1 MKVDIVDA
9 RAHVLDIAARA
20 RAAARQVSRL
30 SPEVKTGALLQLA
43 AVLRARAGLLGA
55 ENEKDLK
62 AGEGNGLSEAM
73 LDRLELTQERVE
85 SMAMAV
91 EEIAAATD
99 PVGEVV
105 SQWTRPG
112 GFEVGQVRIPL
123 GVIGIIYES
132 RPNVTADASALCFKA
147 GNAAI
152 LRGGSEAL
160 YSNLAIGECIRE
172 AFVRADV
179 TPDAVQ
185 LIETTDRRA
194 VGELLRMNEFVD
206 VIIPR
211 GGKALI
217 RRVVEESTIPVI
229 KHFEGIC
236 HTFVHRD
243 ADQEMALEIVLN
255 GKVQR
260 PGTCNALE
268 TLLVDAEIA
277 EDFVPKVV
285 TELKSEGVRIR
296 GCSRTASLAPVDQA
310 AEEDDYR
317 REYLALECNI
327 RVVDDLESATP
338 SHRGL
343 RIQTHGRDRH
353 RVVQSR
359 TGFRPAGRFLIG
371 HGQRQFASGRRRCLR
386 TGGGDR
392 HQHGQIARLRSH
404 GGPRVNHQKI
414 RRIRTRSPSGVTPRA
429 HLSSPALLTGRTHVS
444 PDYARDLN
452 SSEMWPQTKGR
463 SSLI

>member
-327 RVVDDLESATP
+327 RVVDDLESATRHIGDYG
-338 SHRGL
+338 SRHTDVIVTESYKAARDFVRQVDSSSVMVNASSRLADGGVFGL
-343 RIQTHGRDRH
+343 GAEIGISTDKLYAFGPMGVRELTTKKF
-353 RVVQSR
+353 VVY
-359 TGFRPAGRFLIG
+359 G
-371 HGQRQFASGRRRCLR
+371 HGALR
-386 TGGGDR
+386 
-392 HQHGQIARLRSH
+392 
-404 GGPRVNHQKI
+404 
-414 RRIRTRSPSGVTPRA
+414 
-429 HLSSPALLTGRTHVS
+429 
-444 PDYARDLN
+444 
-452 SSEMWPQTKGR
+452 E
-463 SSLI
+463 